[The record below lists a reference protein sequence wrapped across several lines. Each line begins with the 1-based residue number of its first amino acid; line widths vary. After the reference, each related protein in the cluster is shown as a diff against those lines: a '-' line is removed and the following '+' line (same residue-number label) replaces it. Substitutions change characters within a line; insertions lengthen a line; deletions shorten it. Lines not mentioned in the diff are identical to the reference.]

1 MNSPNIN
8 FRKLLIDDFNKGY
21 LQLLEQLTI
30 VGNLSKDEFSNIFNN
45 INNNTYIY
53 VYEDLEAQKII
64 ASATLIIEQKFIHNG
79 GKVGHLEDVVVDSN
93 YRGFRIG
100 QKLIQKIINLAKN
113 KNCYKLIADCKTN
126 LIPFYQKNG
135 FQKKDEQISI
145 YF

>member
-1 MNSPNIN
+1 MNSPNIK
-8 FRKLLIDDFNKGY
+8 FRKLSIDDFNKGY

-30 VGNLSKDEFSNIFNN
+30 VGDISKEEFIKIYSSIGSN
-45 INNNTYIY
+45 IY

-64 ASATLIIEQKFIHNG
+64 ASATLLIEQKFIHNG

-100 QKLIQKIINLAKN
+100 QKIIQKIINLAKEN
-113 KNCYKLIADCKTN
+113 NCYKLIADCKTD

-135 FQKKDEQISI
+135 FQKKDEQIAI

>member
-1 MNSPNIN
+1 MNSPNIK

-30 VGNLSKDEFSNIFNN
+30 VGDISKEEFIKIYSSIGSN
-45 INNNTYIY
+45 IY

-64 ASATLIIEQKFIHNG
+64 ASATLLIEQKFIHNG

-100 QKLIQKIINLAKN
+100 QKIIQKIINLAKEN
-113 KNCYKLIADCKTN
+113 NCYKLIADCKTD

-135 FQKKDEQISI
+135 FQKKDEQIAI

>member
-1 MNSPNIN
+1 MNSPNIK
-8 FRKLLIDDFNKGY
+8 FRKLSLDDFNKGY

-30 VGNLSKDEFSNIFNN
+30 VGNISKEEFLKIYGNIGSN
-45 INNNTYIY
+45 IY

-64 ASATLIIEQKFIHNG
+64 ASATLLIEQKFIHNG

-100 QKLIQKIINLAKN
+100 QKIIQKIINLAKEN
-113 KNCYKLIADCKTN
+113 NCYKLIADCKTD

-135 FQKKDEQISI
+135 FQKKDEQIAI

>member
-1 MNSPNIN
+1 MNSPNIK
-8 FRKLLIDDFNKGY
+8 FRKLSLDDFNKGY

-30 VGNLSKDEFSNIFNN
+30 VGNISKEEFLKIYGNIGSNI
-45 INNNTYIY
+45 YI
-53 VYEDLEAQKII
+53 YEDLEAQKII
-64 ASATLIIEQKFIHNG
+64 ASATLLIEQKFIHNG

-100 QKLIQKIINLAKN
+100 QKIIQKIINLAKEN
-113 KNCYKLIADCKTN
+113 NCYKLIADCKKD

-135 FQKKDEQISI
+135 FQKKDEQIAI